1 MKADTKR
8 LIQIIAV
15 IAVFFILIMLPTPEG
30 LPYEGQKA
38 LALIIAGVL
47 GMVFNILPLTVLGC
61 LMVVLQPVA
70 GIAPLADAVA
80 WFAQPTLFFIVGG
93 FISAVAFETTGLS
106 KRCAYNLAKLSK
118 GSPNKL
124 LFYFM
129 MGAALMSTVF
139 ADMIVVIMLMPI
151 ALMLLKNSGCEP
163 GKSNFGKALMIGI
176 PIAALIGGMGTPAG
190 AAPNA
195 VAISLLKEIAG
206 VEITFARWTLIAMPI
221 VIIITPIAYKIISIA
236 YKSELQSLKGM
247 EYIDQKL
254 AELGKITLPE
264 KKFLGTFAIIVVGW
278 LTESIHGFG
287 IPIISC
293 IGAALMFLP
302 FNNVL
307 EWKETASKVD
317 WPTIFTIFSINS
329 LGMAIWKTGGADW
342 IAGILSGSLG
352 NYSALM
358 ILILVSLFTVFIH
371 LLIPV
376 NSALVSI
383 IIPIVCTV
391 AFSLEINPAFLA
403 LPVAFLVN
411 CACLLPLD
419 AVPLV
424 GFWTGY
430 YKMHEMFKPGIFI
443 SIGWSGVVLVI
454 MLTLGRAMGLM

>member
-443 SIGWSGVVLVI
+443 SIGWIGVVLVI

>member
-1 MKADTKR
+1 
-8 LIQIIAV
+8 
-15 IAVFFILIMLPTPEG
+15 
-30 LPYEGQKA
+30 
-38 LALIIAGVL
+38 
-47 GMVFNILPLTVLGC
+47 
-61 LMVVLQPVA
+61 
-70 GIAPLADAVA
+70 
-80 WFAQPTLFFIVGG
+80 
-93 FISAVAFETTGLS
+93 
-106 KRCAYNLAKLSK
+106 
-118 GSPNKL
+118 
-124 LFYFM
+124 
-129 MGAALMSTVF
+129 
-139 ADMIVVIMLMPI
+139 
-151 ALMLLKNSGCEP
+151 
-163 GKSNFGKALMIGI
+163 
-176 PIAALIGGMGTPAG
+176 
-190 AAPNA
+190 
-195 VAISLLKEIAG
+195 
-206 VEITFARWTLIAMPI
+206 
-221 VIIITPIAYKIISIA
+221 
-236 YKSELQSLKGM
+236 
-247 EYIDQKL
+247 
-254 AELGKITLPE
+254 
-264 KKFLGTFAIIVVGW
+264 
-278 LTESIHGFG
+278 
-287 IPIISC
+287 
-293 IGAALMFLP
+293 MFLP

-443 SIGWSGVVLVI
+443 SIGWIGVVLVI